1 MTSIRFIG
9 QSGVVVTSGKDS
21 VVIDPYL
28 SNSVANRFGAQFRR
42 QSAVPDVSEWAPDLK
57 CILLTHAHLDHTD
70 PASIRFLL
78 RQSPQA
84 TIYAPLESR
93 KILEKKSWAAYA
105 NIRPPHSRWFKVASG
120 IKARS
125 VPAAHICYETC
136 SDGRSRYVG
145 YCLKVNGKLIYH
157 AGDTVLHPR
166 VMRSVKAVGRPDI
179 ALIPVNERNYY
190 RDKQG
195 IIGNLTVREALGFA
209 REIGAR
215 QVIPIHWDMFS
226 LNGVLPEEI
235 QLLRSKIAP
244 ELRVRILRCGE
255 AIGI

>member
-9 QSGVVVTSGKDS
+9 QSGVVVTYGKDS

-28 SNSVANRFGAQFRR
+28 SDSVANRFGAQFRR
-42 QSAVPDVSEWAPDLK
+42 QLAVPEVSKWAPDLK

-70 PASIRFLL
+70 PTSIRLLL

-84 TIYAPLESR
+84 VIYAPLESR
-93 KILEKKSWAAYA
+93 KILERKPWAACA
-105 NIRPPHSRWFKVASG
+105 SIRSPHSRWFKVAFG

-166 VMRSVKAVGRPDI
+166 VMRSVKAIGRPDL

-190 RDKQG
+190 REKRG

-209 REIGAR
+209 QEIGAKL
-215 QVIPIHWDMFS
+215 VIPIHWDMFS
-226 LNGVLPEEI
+226 FNGVLPEEI
-235 QLLRSKIAP
+235 RLLRSKIAP
-244 ELRVRILRCGE
+244 KLQVRILRCGE